1 VTDSYF
7 GAPEQPPVKP
17 GRFVSAEELAGFELA
32 PGLMLRPLSGT
43 NMMVS
48 FARYAPHAEAPLHA
62 HEEEQIFVVLDG
74 EFEVQLGDEV
84 RAMGVGDAALIPSWV
99 PSFCRTFVPFRY

>member
-1 VTDSYF
+1 
-7 GAPEQPPVKP
+7 
-17 GRFVSAEELAGFELA
+17 
-32 PGLMLRPLSGT
+32 
-43 NMMVS
+43 MMVS

-84 RAMGVGDAALIPSWV
+84 RAMRVGDAALIPSWV
-99 PSFCRTFVPFRY
+99 PHRVTAGAAGAYQLDVFCPPRQGLLDRLAANLPDRSP